1 MSEEMRT
8 GFAGVIDRL
17 REQGQS
23 SVASLNTL
31 RESLVGELSGL
42 GAGIANVSNSIFQAA
57 LITPPPAPQS
67 AADEEDA
74 QDQRNIF
81 TRMLGTLDA
90 IQRGVTGGRDAVRDE
105 RGFGK
110 LLALFGAGMGGLINA
125 LGPFAKLLKGG
136 LILGAVYFALDAFEE
151 MLNFFEDPSWEG
163 LGNILTSI
171 GISLGLVIAAFPMK
185 TLNLIKKLPRLFRL
199 LRVFFMRTLPNFF
212 RGIMPTIAGKLM
224 GALRFISGAF
234 IAMKGFFLTT
244 LMPMLTSFIAAITP
258 IIVAAA
264 PFIAIGAAIAFA
276 FFSLYKGVEAFIDKF
291 KETGSIMDGLIA
303 MGTTILTLPFTLI
316 KDLISYIADLLGFEN
331 FSSMLDSIDF
341 AASAFEFI
349 SGLVNDIVGFFTGLF
364 DIDFMALIRKIPGA
378 GAVLDFFGFGGEK
391 LEKEAA
397 DARRSEEFYKSAAA
411 VGVDPETGRMSAMTV
426 RENGIINRRES
437 ERQLEAE
444 GFQIVSPEQRKMIE
458 AEKESRRV
466 QADQALA
473 DFRAAPKLG
482 DFINPIKEKIGGI
495 YSGIRDSV
503 VSGFNTVVDAVTDF
517 IVGIG
522 DAVLDFFGF
531 GPMEAT
537 LLMRGVYDPE
547 LWFKY
552 NVIEPIT
559 DFIDKIGNAIF
570 KFFGFGE
577 FDFTIFMMD
586 PKTFLN
592 YHVIMPITDLFNS
605 IGNSITD
612 FFNDMGQ
619 SLIEFLDPDTVEIFS
634 ELSPMDFI
642 RNYIIDPI
650 KNLFTNIGLMFFDF
664 FGIDAL
670 PLFIGDVSPIEFFKG
685 FILDPIKN
693 FFTNALTTVGEFFQS
708 IMDFDFLQFI
718 KDNVPGAETA
728 LKIIGGIGSAVS
740 SLFGS
745 DEEDEEKTKRMAAM
759 QKRQDKIANDMV
771 AKINAD
777 MARARIFKN
786 QQSALAGMGDQ
797 RVIAGAQSVKEMTD
811 RLANA
816 AMTNNSG
823 DNAKSVNTTVNAPV
837 NNISNSSATNVTSTP
852 IVPGNMSLQTMRQA
866 SSA

>member
-1 MSEEMRT
+1 MRT

-23 SVASLNTL
+23 SVDSLNTL
-31 RESLVGELSGL
+31 RTSLVGELSGL
-42 GAGIANVSNSIFQAA
+42 GVGIANVSNSIFRAA

-90 IQRGVTGGRDAVRDE
+90 IQRGVTGGRDAVKDE
-105 RGFGK
+105 KGFGK
-110 LLALFGAGMGGLINA
+110 LLALFGAGMGGLLTA

-171 GISLGLVIAAFPMK
+171 GISLGLIIAAFPMK

-212 RGIMPTIAGKLM
+212 KGIMPTITGKLM
-224 GALRFISGAF
+224 RVLRFISGAF
-234 IAMKGFFLTT
+234 TALRVFFIGTLLPALSGFLAT
-244 LMPMLTSFIAAITP
+244 LTP

-276 FFSLYKGVEAFIDKF
+276 FFAVYKGIQAFIDKF

-364 DIDFMALIRKIPGA
+364 DIDFGALVRKIPGA
-378 GAVLDFFGFGGEK
+378 GAVLDFLGFGKSGGDLVGEVDRAREEEERTK
-391 LEKEAA
+391 YAGALGRDKQGRIIRQNQYDRTSGFLGAREQ
-397 DARRSEEFYKSAAA
+397 DQGRLMRRSEQ
-411 VGVDPETGRMSAMTV
+411 
-426 RENGIINRRES
+426 
-437 ERQLEAE
+437 QLRAKGLEV
-444 GFQIVSPEQRKMIE
+444 ISPEERKMIE
-458 AEKESRRV
+458 DRAAERTR
-466 QADQALA
+466 QAEQALREFEA
-473 DFRAAPKLG
+473 MPKLS
-482 DFINPIKEKIGGI
+482 DM
-495 YSGIRDSV
+495 IRDV
-503 VSGFNTVVDAVTDF
+503 KIYFNKIYRSIRETV
-517 IVGIG
+517 
-522 DAVLDFFGF
+522 
-531 GPMEAT
+531 E
-537 LLMRGVYDPE
+537 
-547 LWFKY
+547 
-552 NVIEPIT
+552 
-559 DFIDKIGNAIF
+559 DFIDNIGNAIF

-619 SLIEFLDPDTVEIFS
+619 SLIEFFFPDTSMVFS

-642 RNYIIDPI
+642 RNFIIDPLT
-650 KNLFTNIGLMFFDF
+650 NFFTNIGLMFFDF

-718 KDNVPGAETA
+718 KDNVPGAGTA

-740 SLFGS
+740 SLFGGNG
-745 DEEDEEKTKRMAAM
+745 DDPVTEDDRRQALGMTGEERRITAARM
-759 QKRQDKIANDMV
+759 Q
-771 AKINAD
+771 
-777 MARARIFKN
+777 
-786 QQSALAGMGDQ
+786 
-797 RVIAGAQSVKEMTD
+797 VKDMTD
-811 RLANA
+811 RLTNA
-816 AMTNNSG
+816 SMSNNSG
-823 DNAKSVNTTVNAPV
+823 DDAKPASTTVNAPV

-852 IVPGNMSLQTMRQA
+852 IVPGNMSLQAMRQA